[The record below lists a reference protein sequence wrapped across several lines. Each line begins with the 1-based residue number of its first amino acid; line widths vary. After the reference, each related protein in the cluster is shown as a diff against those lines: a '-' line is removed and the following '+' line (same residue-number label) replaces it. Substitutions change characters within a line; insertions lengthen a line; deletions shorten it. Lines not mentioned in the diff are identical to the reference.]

1 MPDSIRNIIK
11 NNTLSETE
19 KLAKETGFPLE
30 LAEIAVKMQQGKIPK
45 QDVDAHH
52 DEDGNLVI
60 EYSDL

>member
-1 MPDSIRNIIK
+1 
-11 NNTLSETE
+11 
-19 KLAKETGFPLE
+19 LE
-30 LAEIAVKMQQGKIPK
+30 LAEIAVKMQQGEIPK